1 MNKSKVT
8 FSLIFLIVAIIMS
21 QFLGGCSMLAGL
33 ATDAVTGQVA
43 KGDPLLGVD
52 TEIVAGDKQQGI
64 DTGMDVKFDDIDL
77 EDNASIT
84 TNTTGRNTD
93 IQSAERVTLNE
104 GVEYW
109 QAGVGALIM
118 LLLGLFLPQYFK
130 VGRNRN
136 E

>member
-1 MNKSKVT
+1 MNKKKVT

-21 QFLGGCSMLAGL
+21 LFVTGCSMLAGL
-33 ATDAVTGQVA
+33 ATDAVTSQVA

-52 TEIVAGDKQQGI
+52 TEIVAGDKQQGV
-64 DTGMDVKFDDIDL
+64 DTGMDVKFDDVEL

-93 IQSAERVTLNE
+93 IQSAREVTLNE

-109 QAGVGALIM
+109 QAGVGAVIM
-118 LLLGLFLPQYFK
+118 LILGLFLPQYFS
-130 VGRNRN
+130 VNRKGKQ
-136 E
+136 